1 MSEEIIRPPARV
13 ADAERGGIGR
23 SVGGAVR
30 RRIGGNLS
38 LGLGIAIVGTMI
50 LLAAL
55 ASVIAP
61 DDPLKQDV
69 ANSLLAP
76 GEAGH
81 LLGTDQLGRDVF
93 SRLLYGARIDLFVAF
108 GAVIFP
114 FTIGIVVG
122 IVGGFHGGWVDSFL
136 VGVINVVFA
145 FPVLVLLIALLFVL
159 GPGVL
164 TIIVAITIVDWVA
177 YAQLTRTSAR
187 RERNQEYILAAR
199 TGGIPVWRIL
209 LRHMLPNIIA
219 QPVVLAFSDALLIIL
234 TITTLGFLGLG
245 VPPPQ
250 PDWGTMISEAQPFLN
265 TQWWLAVA
273 PGVAIIFTGLGLSLI
288 ADSLAERLDAR

>member
-1 MSEEIIRPPARV
+1 MTEEMISPPARV
-13 ADAERGGIGR
+13 LDSDRGRIGR
-23 SVGGAVR
+23 SIGGAVR
-30 RRIGGNLS
+30 RHVGGNVS
-38 LGLGIAIVGTMI
+38 LAIGIGIVGLMV
-50 LLAAL
+50 LLAAF

-61 DDPLKQDV
+61 YDPLKQDV
-69 ANSLLAP
+69 ANALLAP

-81 LLGTDQLGRDVF
+81 LLGTDQLGRDVL
-93 SRLLYGARIDLFVAF
+93 SRLLYGARLDIFVAL
-108 GAVIFP
+108 GSVIFP
-114 FTIGIVVG
+114 FTIGIAIG
-122 IVGGFHGGWVDSFL
+122 IVAGFRGGWVDSLL
-136 VGVINVVFA
+136 VGVIDVVFA

-159 GPGVL
+159 GPGIL
-164 TIIVAITIVDWVA
+164 TIIVAITLVDWVA

-250 PDWGTMISEAQPFLN
+250 PDWGTMISEAQPYLS
-265 TQWWLAVA
+265 TQWWLGVA